1 VKKNSLKIKIE
12 KENNKIN
19 IIFSSSFKDLVLSKL
34 YRYRVFCIE
43 KNTKEI
49 IYDPAFIISKPI
61 VDFKNTHK
69 EINFK
74 ISFYIDEIID
84 VKSITLGVVEEYVRW
99 YDQYFIKINDFIND
113 KDLENFINKKYNKI
127 LKRNA
132 DKNGINNFLHLI
144 KSGKLLA
151 DDLEGSLINSDEF
164 FKKNYKYEE
173 SSKKNICIEGG
184 YGTYTGYA
192 IAAET
197 IGMGLS
203 DSCNLSFFPRFDHR
217 DHVAKEKNFLDLC
230 LNKNIDTDINLIILP
245 LYHDVINGGPI
256 SSKPPLRLS
265 KSKKVIFTMFEADL
279 FPRAWHERV
288 KNFDAIIFPCLY
300 NLNIFKEQNN
310 LIPSYCS
317 PIGVRTDLFEKKER
331 FFPKNRKFKF
341 LTYLSGHDINDDRK
355 NFPLV
360 IYSFI
365 KCFKNNKNVE
375 LIVKTNIDSNK
386 INIIGQIPDNIKFI
400 NDNFT
405 RIGMVNLLNNCD
417 CFIFPS
423 KGEGYGLP
431 PREAM
436 ATSMP
441 TIISDFSALSDIA
454 DDNISF
460 SIKTDKRSVAIF
472 DKNTANEHNLG
483 NMIFGK
489 WINPSQ
495 DDLIEKMLFVYN
507 NYEHAIQIGK
517 NAAEYIHKYENYE
530 ICGKNLYNILMEI
543 K

>member
-1 VKKNSLKIKIE
+1 VKKDNIKIK
-12 KENNKIN
+12 KIN
-19 IIFSSSFKDLVLSKL
+19 ENILTVTFSSSFKKL
-34 YRYRVFCIE
+34 TYNKEYRYRVFSIE

-49 IYDPAFIISKPI
+49 IYDPKFLKSKTII
-61 VDFKNTHK
+61 DFNNNHK
-69 EINFK
+69 EIIFTMNF
-74 ISFYIDEIID
+74 FIDEIVDI
-84 VKSITLGVVEEYVRW
+84 KSITIGVVEENVRW
-99 YDQYFIKINDFIND
+99 YNEYFFKIEDFINN
-113 KDLENFINKKYNKI
+113 KDIENFINKKYNKI
-127 LKRNA
+127 LNRNA
-132 DKNGINNFLHLI
+132 DISGLNNFLSLI
-144 KSGKLLA
+144 KFGNISAESLEDSLLNSNEFLEKNTKDNSKLNL
-151 DDLEGSLINSDEF
+151 
-164 FKKNYKYEE
+164 
-173 SSKKNICIEGG
+173 CIEGG
-184 YGTYTGYA
+184 YGTFTGYA

-203 DSCNLSFFPRFDHR
+203 DYCNLSFFPRFDHR
-217 DHVAKEKNFLDLC
+217 DHAAKEKNFLDLC
-230 LNKNIDTDINLIILP
+230 LNKNINTDINLIILP
-245 LYHDVINGGPI
+245 LYHDVISGGSI
-256 SSKPPLRLS
+256 SSKPPLRRS
-265 KSKKVIFTMFEADL
+265 NSKKVIFTMFEADL

-288 KNFDAIIFPCLY
+288 KSFDAVIFPCLY

-310 LIPSYCS
+310 SIPSYCN
-317 PIGVRTDLFEKKER
+317 PIGVRTDIFEKKER

-386 INIIGQIPDNIKFI
+386 INIIGEIPDNIKFI
-400 NDNFT
+400 NNNFT

-460 SIKTDKRSVAIF
+460 SIKTDKRSVAMF

-483 NMIFGK
+483 NMVFGK

-530 ICGKNLYNILMEI
+530 ICGKNLHNILMEI